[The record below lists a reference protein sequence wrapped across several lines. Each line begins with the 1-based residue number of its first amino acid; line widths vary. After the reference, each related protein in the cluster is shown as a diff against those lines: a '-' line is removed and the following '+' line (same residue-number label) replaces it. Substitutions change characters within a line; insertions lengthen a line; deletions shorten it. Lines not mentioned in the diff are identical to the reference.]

1 LSPLTKVFVVLLVLL
16 SLVFSAAVIT
26 FVNAQQNTYKA
37 NQVAIQQLS
46 AEKGRA
52 DKLAADALA
61 EAQASKDNY
70 RLAVQQMEVMKQQ
83 ANQTSQQVA
92 DMGAKLQEANTKLA
106 MLQATV
112 TSQGEALKAS
122 EDTKAKQWES
132 IVAQRQQLD
141 ERQTQA
147 AQMNTQINDLTS
159 KLEVTERER
168 RFASEQLEQ
177 LRQEATRLG
186 GILKDH
192 NIVYGP
198 TVAPSGA
205 GAPKINGVVT
215 DVRTIAGR
223 PYATISV
230 GSVDSV
236 VKGMQ
241 FNVVDR
247 DSGNFLGILTVDTVE
262 PNESTGQLQG
272 PKIAD
277 IRKGVEV
284 KTQL

>member
-1 LSPLTKVFVVLLVLL
+1 VL

-37 NQVAIQQLS
+37 NQIAISQLQ

-52 DKLAADALA
+52 DKLAQDRDADNARL
-61 EAQASKDNY
+61 KDNY
-70 RLAVQQMEVMKQQ
+70 GLAMQQMEVMKQQ

-92 DMGAKLQEANTKLA
+92 DMNAKLQDANTKLA

-122 EDTKAKQWES
+122 EDTKAKQWEN
-132 IVAQRQQLD
+132 IIAQRQQLD
-141 ERQTQA
+141 SAQTQA
-147 AQMNTQINDLTS
+147 AQMNTQINDLTN

-168 RFASEQLEQ
+168 RFAAEQLEQ

-192 NIVYGP
+192 NIAIGP
-198 TVAPSGA
+198 SEVPRTSPR
-205 GAPKINGVVT
+205 INGVVT

-272 PKIAD
+272 PKIPD